1 MKLKI
6 ENTLNKNIIKFIAPS
21 TLVEGSY
28 EISEI
33 KDAANIPLAQELLQL
48 PFITNIFIT
57 ANFIAIQKNDM
68 IEWDMVI
75 DEVKELIE
83 DELLANPT
91 VVLQPSKAP
100 ISVYVEMTP
109 NASVM
114 KFVTNRI
121 LVEGII
127 ELKNIEEA
135 KEVPLAQYLFSFPY
149 IKEIFIS
156 DNFVSITKT
165 DNSKWEDISMEI
177 RFNISEYIREEKEI
191 STIKN
196 FSTYKSIDH
205 NNREFSEAEL
215 RIKNILDEYVLP
227 AIAGDGGNIE
237 LISFDEN
244 TKIAKML
251 LQGACNGCPSSTFT
265 LKNGIEELLKQMLPN
280 EIESVEAVNG

>member
-6 ENTLNKNIIKFIAPS
+6 ESTLNKNIIKFIAPS

-28 EISEI
+28 EISDI

-68 IEWDMVI
+68 VEWDMVI

-135 KEVPLAQYLFSFPY
+135 KEVPLAQYLFNFPY

-196 FSTYKSIDH
+196 FSTYKFIDH

-280 EIESVEAVNG
+280 EVESVEAVNG

>member
-28 EISEI
+28 EISDI

-68 IEWDMVI
+68 VEWDMVI

-83 DELLANPT
+83 DELLASPT

-135 KEVPLAQYLFSFPY
+135 KEVPLAEYLFSFPY

-280 EIESVEAVNG
+280 EVESVEAVNG

>member
-28 EISEI
+28 EISDI

-68 IEWDMVI
+68 VEWDMVI

-100 ISVYVEMTP
+100 ISFYVEMTP

-280 EIESVEAVNG
+280 EVESVEAVNG

>member
-28 EISEI
+28 EISDI

-68 IEWDMVI
+68 VEWDMVI

-196 FSTYKSIDH
+196 FSTCKSIDH

-280 EIESVEAVNG
+280 EVESVEAVNG

>member
-28 EISEI
+28 EISDI

-68 IEWDMVI
+68 VEWDMVI

-135 KEVPLAQYLFSFPY
+135 KEVPLAQYLFNFPY

-280 EIESVEAVNG
+280 EVESVEAVNG

>member
-28 EISEI
+28 EISDI

-68 IEWDMVI
+68 VEWDMVI

-280 EIESVEAVNG
+280 EVESVEAVNG

>member
-28 EISEI
+28 EISDI

-68 IEWDMVI
+68 VEWDMVI

>member
-28 EISEI
+28 EISDI

-68 IEWDMVI
+68 VEWDMVI

-135 KEVPLAQYLFSFPY
+135 KEVPLAEYLFSFPY

-280 EIESVEAVNG
+280 EVESVEAVNG

>member
-28 EISEI
+28 EISDI

-68 IEWDMVI
+68 VEWDMVI

-135 KEVPLAQYLFSFPY
+135 KEVIYLTFP
-149 IKEIFIS
+149 I
-156 DNFVSITKT
+156 
-165 DNSKWEDISMEI
+165 
-177 RFNISEYIREEKEI
+177 
-191 STIKN
+191 
-196 FSTYKSIDH
+196 
-205 NNREFSEAEL
+205 
-215 RIKNILDEYVLP
+215 
-227 AIAGDGGNIE
+227 
-237 LISFDEN
+237 
-244 TKIAKML
+244 
-251 LQGACNGCPSSTFT
+251 
-265 LKNGIEELLKQMLPN
+265 
-280 EIESVEAVNG
+280 

>member
-6 ENTLNKNIIKFIAPS
+6 ENTPNKNIVKFVAPS

-28 EISEI
+28 EIS
-33 KDAANIPLAQELLQL
+33 DMRQAGDIPIAQELLQF
-48 PFITNIFIT
+48 PFVSNIFIT
-57 ANFIAIQKNDM
+57 ANFIAVQKNDM
-68 IEWDMVI
+68 VEWDMVL

-83 DELLANPT
+83 DELLSNPS
-91 VVLQPSKAP
+91 VVLKPRNNS

-109 NASVM
+109 NNSVM

-121 LVEGII
+121 LIEGII
-127 ELKNIEEA
+127 ELKNIDEA
-135 KEVPLAQYLFSFPY
+135 KEVPLAEFLFSFPY
-149 IKEIFIS
+149 VKEVFIS

-165 DNSKWEDISMEI
+165 NEFNWEDISMEI
-177 RFNISEYIREEKEI
+177 RYNISEYIREGKKI
-191 STIKN
+191 SKIKK
-196 FSTYKSIDH
+196 FSTYKSID
-205 NNREFSEAEL
+205 NSKRKFSEIEIK
-215 RIKNILDEYVLP
+215 IKNILDEYVLP

-237 LISFDEN
+237 LISFDEK

-280 EIESVEAVNG
+280 EIKAVEAING

>member
-6 ENTLNKNIIKFIAPS
+6 EITPNKNIVKFVAPS

-28 EISEI
+28 EITDMSQAG
-33 KDAANIPLAQELLQL
+33 DIPIAQELLQL

-57 ANFIAIQKNDM
+57 ANFIAVQKNDM
-68 IEWDMVI
+68 VEWDMVL

-83 DELLANPT
+83 DELLANPS
-91 VVLQPSKAP
+91 VILQPRYNP

-109 NASVM
+109 NNSVM

-121 LVEGII
+121 LIEGII
-127 ELKNIEEA
+127 ELKNIHEA
-135 KEVPLAQYLFSFPY
+135 KEVPLAQFLFSFPY
-149 IKEIFIS
+149 VKEVFIS

-165 DNSKWEDISMEI
+165 DEFNWEDISMEI
-177 RFNISEYIREEKEI
+177 RYNISEYIREEKEI
-191 STIKN
+191 SNIKN
-196 FSTYKSIDH
+196 FSTYKSID
-205 NNREFSEAEL
+205 NSEKKFSEIEIK
-215 RIKNILDEYVLP
+215 IKNILDEYVLP

-237 LISFDEN
+237 LISFDEK

-280 EIESVEAVNG
+280 EIEAVEAING

>member
-68 IEWDMVI
+68 VEWDMVI

-265 LKNGIEELLKQMLPN
+265 LKNVIEELLKQMLPN

>member
-1 MKLKI
+1 M
-6 ENTLNKNIIKFIAPS
+6 
-21 TLVEGSY
+21 V
-28 EISEI
+28 
-33 KDAANIPLAQELLQL
+33 
-48 PFITNIFIT
+48 
-57 ANFIAIQKNDM
+57 
-68 IEWDMVI
+68 EWDMVI

-280 EIESVEAVNG
+280 EVESVEAVNG

>member
-68 IEWDMVI
+68 VEWDMVI

>member
-68 IEWDMVI
+68 VEWDMVI

-135 KEVPLAQYLFSFPY
+135 KEGPLAQYLFSFPY

>member
-28 EISEI
+28 EISDI

-135 KEVPLAQYLFSFPY
+135 KEVPLAEYLFSFPY

-280 EIESVEAVNG
+280 EVESVEAVNG

>member
-28 EISEI
+28 EISDI

-280 EIESVEAVNG
+280 EVESVEAVNG